1 MKEKLLYCVWAALYI
16 ICVGLG
22 TAEERGPFF
31 VVILGVLALI
41 FFVPGFWLIYLGV
54 SRNDKKILRRVR
66 VISIVSLV
74 LTLGMIIVNI
84 LCFRTDNEMG
94 VVLNDLLN
102 LVSAPMYCCF
112 WRGTSLF
119 LWCCLFISSFPRL
132 WKK

>member
-1 MKEKLLYCVWAALYI
+1 MKEKLLYCAWAVMYI

-31 VVILGVLALI
+31 HVVLGMLALI
-41 FFVPGFWLIYLGV
+41 FFVPGFLLIYMGM
-54 SRNDKKILRRVR
+54 SADNKKVLRKVR
-66 VISIVSLV
+66 IICIVSLV
-74 LTLGMIIVNI
+74 LTLVMMVVSI
-84 LCFRTDNEMG
+84 LCFQVKDEVGT
-94 VVLNDLLN
+94 VLNDLLN

-119 LWCCLFISSFPRL
+119 LWCCLLVSSFPRL